1 MLFER
6 AHCFPCRSIRML
18 VATLPFWTF
27 GSVSGLAEEPGAVAV
42 SQAGRQTVVQQKAG
56 EQNSGPKLQLGEP
69 ARPREREAV
78 IPLHFTPRAEEPS
91 GRLRVEVTLPPGPW
105 RLQRAE
111 APPRSAWKISARQKR
126 QPAQEAGKANEP
138 SVIEVSVSAGR
149 REIPEGLIGY
159 LRFRLDAPGSPLPA
173 GLAVAKLETAPPVPE
188 SETPS
193 TGTDFP
199 PLSADPP
206 LTPSVGCFFFTH

>member
-1 MLFER
+1 MAFER
-6 AHCFPCRSIRML
+6 VHCFRHWLIRML
-18 VATLPFWTF
+18 VTIIPFWAF
-27 GSVSGLAEEPGAVAV
+27 WSASSLAEEPRAVPKRVGQTGGQTAV
-42 SQAGRQTVVQQKAG
+42 RQKAG
-56 EQNSGPKLQLGEP
+56 EPDSGPKLQLGEP
-69 ARPREREAV
+69 TRPREREAV
-78 IPLHFTPRAEEPS
+78 IPLHFTPRREEPS
-91 GRLRVEVTLPPGPW
+91 GSLRVEVTLPPGPW

-126 QPAQEAGKANEP
+126 QAAPEAGRA

-159 LRFRLDAPGSPLPA
+159 LRFRLDAPSSPLPA
-173 GLAVAKLETAPPVPE
+173 GLAVAKLETAPPAPE
-188 SETPS
+188 SETP
-193 TGTDFP
+193 GPAAAFP